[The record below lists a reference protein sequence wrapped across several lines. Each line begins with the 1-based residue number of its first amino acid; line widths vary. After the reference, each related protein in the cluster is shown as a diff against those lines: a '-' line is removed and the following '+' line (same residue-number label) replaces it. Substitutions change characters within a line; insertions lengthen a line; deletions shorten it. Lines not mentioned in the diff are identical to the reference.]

1 MRCQI
6 EREIERGN
14 EAARADGNAFPHA
27 HIAFCACRN
36 IQRLDFA
43 IISHR
48 FFGCD
53 PERVDQTS
61 DFALGILDR
70 LSRLDTEGV

>member
-1 MRCQI
+1 MCCQI

-27 HIAFCACRN
+27 HIAFCARGN
-36 IQRLDFA
+36 VQRLDLA
-43 IISHR
+43 IIAHR
-48 FFGCD
+48 FFGGN

-61 DFALGILDR
+61 DFAFRILDR